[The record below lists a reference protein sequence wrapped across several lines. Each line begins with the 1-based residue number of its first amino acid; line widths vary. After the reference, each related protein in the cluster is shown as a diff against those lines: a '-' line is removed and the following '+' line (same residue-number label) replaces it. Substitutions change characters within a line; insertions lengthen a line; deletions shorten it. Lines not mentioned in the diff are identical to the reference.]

1 MTKDEE
7 STHGRPELVLGRT
20 GWVPWA
26 AGRMPA
32 WSPQR
37 TLQATGLLLDILNH
51 NMSATHLSQLLSQV
65 TVNIIP
71 WTTERH

>member
-1 MTKDEE
+1 MKKEKGRKRAMTKDEE

-32 WSPQR
+32 SGSNHK
-37 TLQATGLLLDILNH
+37 AILV
-51 NMSATHLSQLLSQV
+51 HLKYHLGKINSD
-65 TVNIIP
+65 
-71 WTTERH
+71 